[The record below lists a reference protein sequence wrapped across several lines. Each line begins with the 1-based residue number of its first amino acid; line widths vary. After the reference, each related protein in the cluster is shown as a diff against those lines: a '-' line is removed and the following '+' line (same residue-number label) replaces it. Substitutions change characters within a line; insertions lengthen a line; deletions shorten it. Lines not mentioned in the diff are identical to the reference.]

1 MYTIEV
7 FSMIK
12 KRQVIRVM
20 IDLHPNAKTK
30 EMILSRKVTIV
41 ILQEV
46 IFSLSAKI
54 LHAET

>member
-1 MYTIEV
+1 
-7 FSMIK
+7 MIK